1 MRLGADGKGVVE
13 RLVFEA
19 QLDMIRGT
27 SPALGSIWRES
38 GLAEVKSSIAAAWV
52 AGERRIGAVAVYDS
66 QHGFTPHDLWVLR
79 LVGMATGLVWQ
90 GKESED
96 ERGQTAIRLKEA
108 VAARRHLL
116 NNIPPAGAQ
125 APPPPPHPPPTPPLP
140 PHTP

>member
-1 MRLGADGKGVVE
+1 ML
-13 RLVFEA
+13 
-19 QLDMIRGT
+19 RGT
-27 SPALGSIWRES
+27 SPALDSIWHES
-38 GLAEVKSSIAAAWV
+38 GMADVNSSIAAAWV

-116 NNIPPAGAQ
+116 NNIAAGGGQ
-125 APPPPPHPPPTPPLP
+125 APRPFPRAPPVESL
-140 PHTP
+140 